1 MRLTRRQAVGG
12 GVVAIA
18 GVVGVGY
25 GRYALG
31 DEFEEH
37 VASTLGVSLERAR
50 ALIETARRGLEG
62 RGEYES
68 VATAFLAS
76 TTFPGRQLLPRGTRE
91 HAVEVFLNEA
101 MPHSVS
107 NLLYLGYVDGDLEDL
122 RCRGLIRR

>member
-1 MRLTRRQAVGG
+1 MRLTRRQALGG
-12 GVVAIA
+12 SVVAIA

-37 VASTLGVSLERAR
+37 VASTLGVPLERAR
-50 ALIETARRGLEG
+50 ALIDTARGGLQG

-68 VATAFLAS
+68 VAAAFLAA

-101 MPHSVS
+101 MPHSAS
-107 NLLYLGYVDGDLEDL
+107 NLLYLGYVDGDLDDL
-122 RCRGLIRR
+122 RCRGLVRP